1 MKVILVDD
9 EKSMLLIMKKMIS
22 KVPEIEIA
30 GAFQSSAQAY
40 KFIKENRVDIAFIDI
55 KMPEESGL
63 DLARRIVSEFERID
77 IVFLTSHKEY
87 ALEAFDVHAVD
98 YIVKP
103 VSQERLEHTIKRI
116 KERLIF
122 PLPYSYGGASV
133 KLSVYCLGGL
143 DIRGVDGGSVKL
155 TSSKSLELLAY
166 LLLNKGEFVSKWR
179 VIEDV
184 FGEMSPHNA
193 ETYLNTTIYKLRKA
207 LLHHEMKSAV
217 ISVNESYRIDIKD
230 IYIDFIDFDN
240 RVNALCIINESN
252 LEDAIKTEKLF
263 VGQLFGD
270 KGYHWSLPEKERLSE
285 VHWDFVKKLGNYLL
299 KNNSLT
305 ISLQIFKK
313 MAIKNE
319 LDEEVNCL
327 LMRVYAAKRDR
338 ISLIKQYNR
347 YTKVLQRELEVTPA
361 SNTAKLYAELRK
373 SLE

>member
-22 KVPEIEIA
+22 NVPEIEIV

-55 KMPEESGL
+55 KMPEESGI
-63 DLARRIVSEFERID
+63 DLARRIVSEFDKID

-103 VSQERLEHTIKRI
+103 VSKERLEHTIKRI
-116 KERLIF
+116 KKRHVF
-122 PLPYSYGGASV
+122 PLPYSYGDASV

-155 TSSKSLELLAY
+155 NSSKSLELLAY
-166 LLLNKGEFVSKWR
+166 LLLNKGGFVSKWR
-179 VIEDV
+179 ILEDV
-184 FGEMSPHNA
+184 FREMSPHNA

-207 LLHHEMKSAV
+207 LVHHEMKAAV
-217 ISVNESYRIDIKD
+217 ISVNESYRIDIKG

-252 LEDAIKTEKLF
+252 LEEAIKIEKLF
-263 VGQLFGD
+263 AGQLFGD

-285 VHWDFVKKLGNYLL
+285 IHWDFAKKLGSYLL
-299 KNNSLT
+299 KNNDFT
-305 ISLQIFKK
+305 VSLQIFKK
-313 MAIKNE
+313 MALKNE

-347 YTKVLQRELEVTPA
+347 YTKALQRELEVTTA

>member
-1 MKVILVDD
+1 MRVILVDD

-22 KVPEIEIA
+22 KIPEVEVV
-30 GAFQSSAQAY
+30 GAFQSSGEAY

-55 KMPEESGL
+55 KMPGESGL
-63 DLARRIVSEFERID
+63 DLARRIISELEKID

-87 ALEAFDVHAVD
+87 ALEAFDVYAVD

-103 VSQERLEHTIKRI
+103 VFQERLEHTIKRSM
-116 KERLIF
+116 ERHVF
-122 PLPYSYGGASV
+122 PLPYSYAGVSA

-143 DIRGVDGGSVKL
+143 NIRGADGGRVQVN
-155 TSSKSLELLAY
+155 SSKSLELLVY

-179 VIEDV
+179 IMEDI
-184 FGEMSPHNA
+184 FSEMSPHNA

-207 LLHHEMKSAV
+207 LVHHEMKAAV
-217 ISVNESYRIDIKD
+217 ISTKEGYRIDIKD
-230 IYIDFIDFDN
+230 IYIDFIDFYN

-252 LEDAIKTEKLF
+252 LEDAIKTEKIF

-270 KGYHWSLPEKERLSE
+270 KGYHWSLSAMERLSE
-285 VHWDFVKKLGNYLL
+285 VHWDFAKKLGSYLL
-299 KNNSLT
+299 KNNDLN
-305 ISLQIFKK
+305 ISLQILKK

-327 LMRVYAAKRDR
+327 LMGVYAAKRDR

-347 YTKVLQRELEVTPA
+347 YTKVLKRELQITPEN
-361 SNTAKLYAELRK
+361 NTAKLYGELRK

>member
-1 MKVILVDD
+1 MKVILIDD

-179 VIEDV
+179 VMEDV

-207 LLHHEMKSAV
+207 LLHHEMKAAV

-263 VGQLFGD
+263 GGQLFGD
-270 KGYHWSLPEKERLSE
+270 KDYHWSLPEKERLSE

-313 MAIKNE
+313 MAIRNE